1 MPTAQDESFAQ
12 AVIRLKLADEG
23 DVSECMK
30 TVAEGAA
37 PCLADAM
44 IRRGLMDA
52 GTARRILRET
62 APPAPA
68 PWPADAYAGPPPAID
83 GYEILSKLGEGGM
96 GMVWKARQTSLD
108 RLVAIKLL
116 PLVLAQD
123 RNFIAR
129 FRREA
134 LATAKLN
141 HPNIVSA
148 IDVGIQARPGQPDL
162 HYFVMEYVDGETV
175 EDVIYRSGK
184 IAPRRAAE
192 IAAAVARALDYA
204 WSEAR
209 IVHRDIKP
217 ANILIT
223 RNGTVKLADLGLA
236 RSTWEDANL
245 TTAGL
250 AIGTPHYASPEQAR
264 GDANIDTRSDIYAL
278 GATLFHMLTGRT
290 VFEGE
295 SAAAVL
301 ARHVNEDP
309 PSCRD
314 VNPQVPP
321 ALAAVVSRMMR
332 RNPAQRYQTA
342 GEAVQDIERF
352 LRGDRPLA
360 YTRVLDAAESAP
372 GMPGAKPAE
381 GGAPARS
388 GNPLWRHAPHALA
401 TALFLGGVAVA
412 LWYAV
417 EHRGVAPHVRVPK
430 ENRATQSAPPATS
443 APAEAST
450 PSTPSALPISSPP
463 PPFRL
468 SLSFHLSKPDG
479 VVGHGTS
486 FPLEFRVESGVRC
499 LVKPERPA
507 YVYVFLVSDNGP
519 SGTPMLRLL
528 EPAAGKTPLRTTG
541 MWTPLPSDAA
551 FYSLPPSART
561 VAFVVVAVDEVP
573 VQDEVAAGLV
583 RVAENLANGAA
594 LEKLPH
600 GLTLWFSG
608 EKKAW
613 TTGSGEIVQDGAAT
627 VLGAVCDQVRALF
640 GNHRVGMSGVA
651 ASCVGP

>member
-1 MPTAQDESFAQ
+1 
-12 AVIRLKLADEG
+12 
-23 DVSECMK
+23 MK

-52 GTARRILRET
+52 GTARRILLET
-62 APPAPA
+62 GHPPSAPLPG
-68 PWPADAYAGPPPAID
+68 DAFSGPPPTID

-96 GMVWKARQTSLD
+96 GTVWKARQTSLD
-108 RLVAIKLL
+108 RMVAIKVL
-116 PLVLAQD
+116 PLMLARD

-134 LATAKLN
+134 LATARLN

-148 IDVGIQARPGQPDL
+148 IDVGVQTRPDLPEL

-175 EDVIYRSGK
+175 EDVICRTGK
-184 IAPRRAAE
+184 IEPRRAAE

-204 WSEAR
+204 WTEAR
-209 IVHRDIKP
+209 IVHRDVKP

-223 RNGTVKLADLGLA
+223 RSGTVKLADLGLA

-332 RNPAQRYQTA
+332 RNPAQRYQTP
-342 GEAVQDIERF
+342 GEVAQDIERF

-372 GMPGAKPAE
+372 ATQGAQPVG

-388 GNPLWRHAPHALA
+388 GNRLRRHALHALA
-401 TALFLGGVAVA
+401 TALFLAGLAAA

-417 EHRGVAPHVRVPK
+417 EHRGTVPRERGPN
-430 ENRATQSAPPATS
+430 ENQPTPSAPP
-443 APAEAST
+443 PAST
-450 PSTPSALPISSPP
+450 RVSALPTTSPP
-463 PPFRL
+463 SPLRL
-468 SLSFHLSKPDG
+468 SLSFHISKPDG
-479 VVGHGTS
+479 VVGQGTS
-486 FPLEFRVESGVRC
+486 FPPEFCAESGVRC
-499 LVKPERPA
+499 LVKPEHHA
-507 YVYVFLVSDNGP
+507 YVYVFLVSDDGP
-519 SGTPMLRLL
+519 SGTPTLRLL
-528 EPAAGKTPLRTTG
+528 DPPPGKTPLRTTG

-551 FYSLPPSART
+551 FYSLPAGAGT
-561 VAFVVVAVDEVP
+561 VAFVVVAADEVP
-573 VQDEVAAGLV
+573 AQEYIAAGLA
-583 RVAENLANGAA
+583 RASENLANGAA
-594 LEKLPH
+594 LEALPR
-600 GLTLWFSG
+600 GLTLWFHG

-613 TTGSGEIVQDGAAT
+613 TTGSGEIVRDGAAAALET
-627 VLGAVCDQVRALF
+627 VCEQVRALF
-640 GNHRVGMSGVA
+640 GSRRVAMGGAA
-651 ASCVGP
+651 ASCSKP